1 MREEEGSADEDDLEN
16 AIELKNKNKSAL
28 EKLRLIENN
37 VCLIMNDL
45 KEQIRFRDHFVTY
58 HDFDCD
64 RDLM

>member
-1 MREEEGSADEDDLEN
+1 MAALFN
-16 AIELKNKNKSAL
+16 IKSIL
-28 EKLRLIENN
+28 D
-37 VCLIMNDL
+37 DL